1 MSPFVPPVTSTPSPS
16 IDSKAS
22 ILLTSTAERR
32 EIAASVAETT
42 FVNCHLAAPAVE
54 ENDRKPVDLV
64 VVLDRSGSMH
74 GDKLS
79 LCKRTMDFL
88 AQQLAPH
95 DRVAL
100 ISYDTYVTTD
110 LHLTKMNADGKAKL
124 AAKVAAIQ
132 AGSCTNLSGGL
143 LAGVDEIQRPTRFDN
158 GEPNPVQSV
167 LLLTDGQAN
176 EGVTSAD
183 GLAKLLDGLLAPQ
196 VSLHTFGYGSDHDA
210 SLLGRL
216 ADIGRGSYYFVQ
228 NVDGVA
234 LAFASC
240 LGGLLS
246 VVGQN
251 IKVEVVASPGA
262 LIACIKT
269 KRPVTTITDQVHFEV
284 DMGDMFAEE
293 SRDLLVQV
301 QLTPQTPA
309 EKMDLVEFRMRYVN
323 VLQSTM
329 EKASTTVTVARPVA
343 VTNDN
348 VVDESV
354 VAQKLRVTAV
364 EAIEAAQQ
372 QAKKG
377 NLREG
382 RQALQNV
389 ITSVMQ
395 DMASFGAPAK
405 AQAAHLLADLNECT
419 ANMQTQTTYQT
430 RGHGRMQQKIQS
442 HWMQR
447 QNNIEVEEESL
458 DMECAAG
465 TFGSDN
471 EDEDKESGDVEESGD
486 VDIGDLFAQRSPAP
500 APRARMARSS
510 AAPPAPPAPG
520 GYSRIGNTVQM
531 KMMKKAFKVA
541 NK

>member
-1 MSPFVPPVTSTPSPS
+1 
-16 IDSKAS
+16 
-22 ILLTSTAERR
+22 
-32 EIAASVAETT
+32 
-42 FVNCHLAAPAVE
+42 
-54 ENDRKPVDLV
+54 
-64 VVLDRSGSMH
+64 
-74 GDKLS
+74 
-79 LCKRTMDFL
+79 
-88 AQQLAPH
+88 
-95 DRVAL
+95 
-100 ISYDTYVTTD
+100 
-110 LHLTKMNADGKAKL
+110 
-124 AAKVAAIQ
+124 
-132 AGSCTNLSGGL
+132 
-143 LAGVDEIQRPTRFDN
+143 
-158 GEPNPVQSV
+158 
-167 LLLTDGQAN
+167 
-176 EGVTSAD
+176 
-183 GLAKLLDGLLAPQ
+183 
-196 VSLHTFGYGSDHDA
+196 
-210 SLLGRL
+210 
-216 ADIGRGSYYFVQ
+216 
-228 NVDGVA
+228 
-234 LAFASC
+234 
-240 LGGLLS
+240 
-246 VVGQN
+246 
-251 IKVEVVASPGA
+251 
-262 LIACIKT
+262 
-269 KRPVTTITDQVHFEV
+269 
-284 DMGDMFAEE
+284 MFAEE

-382 RQALQNV
+382 RQALQSV

-471 EDEDKESGDVEESGD
+471 EDDDEESGDVEESDD